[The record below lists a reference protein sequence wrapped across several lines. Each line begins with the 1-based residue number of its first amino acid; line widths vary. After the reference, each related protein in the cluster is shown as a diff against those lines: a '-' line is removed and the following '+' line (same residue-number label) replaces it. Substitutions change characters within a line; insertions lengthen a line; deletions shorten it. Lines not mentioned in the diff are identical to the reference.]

1 MKFLYKYGP
10 IFFSVIFLGI
20 LVLSLKMMVTNPL
33 YNEDSAVEYDEYYYH
48 FGIFVPSGNQ
58 SIKRGIIEGANR
70 EGEVLNC
77 AISYYSLEEDLTSLK
92 MVSYLGLDG
101 IVIFPFGDLQTIE
114 QEIRHITTSGIPVI
128 QLENEVVRDAR
139 TFYIGSNN
147 YETGSSLG
155 KVISTTNQDQ
165 LDIVLI
171 YSEKSPGIKSASGLV
186 EMGIRSII
194 GDQINKLNTYSTNLN
209 PLDGERLAYQ
219 ILREVPETDII
230 VLTDP
235 GDTEV
240 AVQAIIDNNKVGVIQ
255 VVGFGINEKI
265 EEYLDKGL
273 ILGTVVRD
281 YVELGAF
288 GVKGIFDIR
297 NKGYSSAYVNTDIKV
312 IYSE

>member
-1 MKFLYKYGP
+1 MKFLYRYGP
-10 IFFSVIFLGI
+10 VFFSVVFLGI
-20 LVLSLKMMVTNPL
+20 LILSLKMMVTNPL
-33 YNEDSAVEYDEYYYH
+33 YNEDSTIEYDEYYYH
-48 FGIFVPSGNQ
+48 FGVFIPSGNQ
-58 SIKRGIIEGANR
+58 AIKRGIIEGANR
-70 EGEVLNC
+70 QGDMLNC
-77 AISYYSLEEDLTSLK
+77 AISYFSLEEDLTSLK
-92 MVSYLGLDG
+92 MVPYLGLDG
-101 IVIFPFGDLQTIE
+101 IVIFPFGDLETIGT
-114 QEIRHITTSGIPVI
+114 EIKKITGSGIPVI
-128 QLENEVVRDAR
+128 QLENELVRDAR
-139 TFYIGSNN
+139 TFFIGSNN
-147 YETGSSLG
+147 YETGSSIG
-155 KVISTTNQDQ
+155 KVISTTNKD
-165 LDIVLI
+165 LLNIVLV

-194 GDQINKLNTYSTNLN
+194 GDKIHNLYTYRTNLN

-219 ILREVPETDII
+219 IVREVPETDVI

-240 AVQAIIDNNKVGVIQ
+240 AVQAIIDNNMVGIIQ
-255 VVGFGINEKI
+255 VVGFGFNEKI

-281 YVELGAF
+281 YIELGVL